1 MSGRTT
7 VDDVKKKE
15 LAEESDRRM
24 KSAIEVL
31 HKELTGLRTGRASVS
46 FLEPVIVDAYGTSM
60 PITQVATLGTPEP
73 RLITVQV
80 WDKSL
85 VKAVEKAI
93 TEAGLG
99 LNPAADGQTVRVP
112 IPSLTEERRV
122 ELTKVAGKYAEEAR
136 VSIRNVRR
144 HAMDELKKAE
154 KTSDISQ
161 DEQRDMARD
170 LQDLTDAH
178 IKEVGEVLQRKETE
192 IMQV

>member
-1 MSGRTT
+1 M
-7 VDDVKKKE
+7 DDVKKKE

-31 HKELTGLRTGRASVS
+31 HKELTGLRTGRASVN

-85 VKAVEKAI
+85 VKSVEKAI

-112 IPSLTEERRV
+112 IPSLTEERRL

-154 KTSDISQ
+154 KASEISQ